1 MEIKGRKAQGNCTRQ
16 RIYDYIVGYIIANG
30 FPPTVREICAGV
42 DIVSTGVVNGHLH
55 KMHET
60 GMIELVQY
68 QSRCIRVPGMKFMK
82 EEDDGKR
89 NSGDI

>member
-1 MEIKGRKAQGNCTRQ
+1 MEIKGRKAQGNRTRQ

-30 FPPTVREICAGV
+30 FPPSVREIGSGV
-42 DIVSTGVVNGHLH
+42 GIASSGVVNGHLH

-60 GMIELVQY
+60 GLIELVQY
-68 QSRCIRVPGMKFMK
+68 QPRCIRVPGLKFVK
-82 EEDDGKR
+82 EEDNGKR